1 VLWRR
6 LAGSAQ
12 SREQTLQL
20 IGSKAALYVGNDR
33 GDFWTDLVR
42 VTPPPPVEMRHGRGV
57 VEYARAEGGGV
68 LAVLRPVP
76 GTPWVVLTEFPRDV
90 ATAEARRFLRPLA
103 AVALVLLVLG
113 LASAWWL
120 GRRIVVPLRELTG
133 AVTAVAAGDYSRP
146 VTVNRS
152 DELGRLAGA
161 FNTMAG
167 EVYAAQHRLEELVRE
182 RTAQL
187 EQRNA
192 ELEAFGYSISHD
204 LRAPLRAMQGF
215 GQALLE
221 DCGTQLDATG
231 RGYAER
237 VVTGAKRMDEL
248 IRDLLAYS
256 RLTTAAVPLSAVEL
270 SAVVRDA
277 VAQLEGDLRSKG
289 VQLSVTQPLP
299 AVRGHAAT
307 LAQAVANLIANGIKF
322 VAPGRVAALRIRAEP
337 HGGSVRL
344 WVEDNGIGIASEHY
358 GRIFGVF
365 ERLHDST
372 EYPGTGIGLAIVK
385 KSIERMGGR
394 VGVESVVGEGSRFWI
409 ELAGLAGAA

>member
-1 VLWRR
+1 
-6 LAGSAQ
+6 
-12 SREQTLQL
+12 
-20 IGSKAALYVGNDR
+20 
-33 GDFWTDLVR
+33 
-42 VTPPPPVEMRHGRGV
+42 
-57 VEYARAEGGGV
+57 
-68 LAVLRPVP
+68 
-76 GTPWVVLTEFPRDV
+76 
-90 ATAEARRFLRPLA
+90 
-103 AVALVLLVLG
+103 
-113 LASAWWL
+113 
-120 GRRIVVPLRELTG
+120 
-133 AVTAVAAGDYSRP
+133 
-146 VTVNRS
+146 
-152 DELGRLAGA
+152 
-161 FNTMAG
+161 
-167 EVYAAQHRLEELVRE
+167 VRE

-256 RLTTAAVPLSAVEL
+256 RLTTAAVPLSAVDL

-322 VAPGRVAALRIRAEP
+322 VAPGRVAELRIRAEP

-344 WVEDNGIGIASEHY
+344 WVEDTGIGIAPEHY

-385 KSIERMGGR
+385 KSVERMGGR
-394 VGVESVVGEGSRFWI
+394 VGIESVVGEGSRFWI
-409 ELAGLAGAA
+409 ELTALTGAA